1 MPYKSIVAILRG
13 QADTKHLLECVT
25 PVVRAFDAHITGL
38 HAEPSPA
45 AYVSVVAGD
54 MVTWDQAAMEA
65 GSKRMEAVK
74 TAFETHCSREGLSH
88 EWRGLES
95 FSGDSATASRT
106 TALAADLVVAQ
117 QSNPDEVDDIFADL
131 ETLLFDSGRPILFV
145 PYINCPPVAP
155 KNVVI
160 AWKATKE
167 AARATFDALPFLHR
181 AEKVTILVVDPR
193 ESEEHSA
200 QMSASDIAATL
211 SRHGIKVSIE
221 NQPSGGIP
229 VGDAIA
235 NHVLEAGADLLV
247 MGGYSRSPIRE
258 MLFGGATRTMLRSM
272 AVPVLMTH

>member
-1 MPYKSIVAILRG
+1 MPYKTIVAILRG
-13 QADTKHLLECVT
+13 ENDTKHLLESVAPIIREFGAHVT
-25 PVVRAFDAHITGL
+25 AV

-54 MVTWDQAAMEA
+54 MVTWDQSAMDA
-65 GSKRMEAVK
+65 SVRRMEAVK
-74 TAFETHCSREGLSH
+74 SCFETICSREGYSH

-95 FSGDSATASRT
+95 FSGDSAAASRT

-117 QSNPDEVDDIFADL
+117 QSDPDEVDDVFADL
-131 ETLLFDSGRPILFV
+131 ESLLFDGGRPILFV
-145 PYINCPPVAP
+145 PYIKCPPVDP
-155 KNVVI
+155 QNVVI

-167 AARATFDALPFLHR
+167 VARAVFDALPLLHR
-181 AEKVTILVVDPR
+181 ARNVTVLVVDPR

-200 QMSASDIAATL
+200 YMSGADIAASL
-211 SRHGIKVSIE
+211 SRHGIKVAVKNE
-221 NQPSGGIP
+221 PSGGIP
-229 VGDAIA
+229 VGDVIA
-235 NHVLEAGADLLV
+235 NHVSENGADLLV